1 MRVFVTGASGF
12 IGQAVVK
19 ELIDAGHAVTG
30 LARSDNAAQRLA
42 RLGAKAHAG
51 SLYEPDTLS
60 AGAAAADGVIHLA
73 FIHGPGDIPLGRR
86 LGVIL
91 GGSPS
96 GIVGRFGAA
105 ITAADRRAI
114 DALAGALTG
123 SGRPLVTVFGT
134 MGMAEG
140 QTATEDEEPDPRS
153 PGWMRSQTEAAVRA
167 WADRNVR
174 TCVVR
179 LSPSVHGDGDH
190 GLVPRLIAIARKQKS
205 SGYIGGGE
213 NRWSAIHRLDAA
225 VLLRLALE
233 KGGPGSRYHG
243 VADEGVPFR
252 QIAEVIGRRLNLPVV
267 SLTSQ
272 EAARR
277 FSWLAPFAA
286 YDNPASSQW
295 TQERLGWRPTHSSL
309 LADLDREVYFR
320 V

>member
-19 ELIDAGHAVTG
+19 ELIGAGHQVTG
-30 LARSDNAAQRLA
+30 LARSDNAFQRLVK
-42 RLGAKAHAG
+42 LGAKAHAG
-51 SLYEPDTLS
+51 SLHEPETLS
-60 AGAAAADGVIHLA
+60 AGAAGADGVIHLA

-91 GGSPS
+91 GGSPL

-114 DALAGALTG
+114 DAMAGALKG

-140 QTATEDEEPDPRS
+140 RTATEDDEPDPHS
-153 PGWMRSQTEAAVRA
+153 PGWMRSQTEAAVKA
-167 WADRNVR
+167 WAERGVR
-174 TCVVR
+174 ATVVR
-179 LSPSVHGDGDH
+179 LAPSVHGDGDH
-190 GLVPRLIAIARKQKS
+190 GLVPRLIAAARKHKS
-205 SGYIGGGE
+205 AGYVGE
-213 NRWSAIHRLDAA
+213 GANRWSAVHRLDAA

-233 KGGPGSRYHG
+233 AGQPGARYHG
-243 VADEGVPFR
+243 VAEEGVPFR
-252 QIAEVIGRRLNLPVV
+252 EIVQVIGQRLNLPAV
-267 SLTSQ
+267 SMTPN

-286 YDNPASSQW
+286 YDNPASSQL
-295 TQERLGWRPTHSSL
+295 TQERLGWRPTHPGL
-309 LADLDREVYFR
+309 LADLDREAYFR
-320 V
+320 A

>member
-19 ELIDAGHAVTG
+19 ELIGAGHQVTG
-30 LARSDNAAQRLA
+30 LARSDNAFQRLVK
-42 RLGAKAHAG
+42 LGAKAHAG
-51 SLYEPDTLS
+51 SLHEPETLS
-60 AGAAAADGVIHLA
+60 AGAAGADGVIHLA

-91 GGSPS
+91 GGSPL

-114 DALAGALTG
+114 DAMAGALKG

-140 QTATEDEEPDPRS
+140 RTATEDDEPDPHS
-153 PGWMRSQTEAAVRA
+153 PGWMRSQTEAAVKA
-167 WADRNVR
+167 WAERGVR
-174 TCVVR
+174 ATVVR
-179 LSPSVHGDGDH
+179 LAPSVHGDGDH
-190 GLVPRLIAIARKQKS
+190 GLVPRLIAAARKHKS
-205 SGYIGGGE
+205 AGYVGE
-213 NRWSAIHRLDAA
+213 GANRWSAVHRLDAA

-233 KGGPGSRYHG
+233 AGQPGARYHG
-243 VADEGVPFR
+243 VAEEGVPFR
-252 QIAEVIGRRLNLPVV
+252 EIVQVIGQRLNLPAV
-267 SLTSQ
+267 SMTPN

-286 YDNPASSQW
+286 YDNPASSQL
-295 TQERLGWRPTHSSL
+295 TQERLGWRATHPGL
-309 LADLDREVYFR
+309 LADLDREAYFR
-320 V
+320 A